1 LKHRIIS
8 YFSYWLNALGKH
20 SLQAPFI
27 YKLYTET
34 IVGKTSRDKFQ
45 PYRQLKSDLSKSD
58 ELIENINLGANS
70 KVQNG
75 KIQKLGKL
83 VRDGTSEDKKSQ
95 LLFRLAAYNDAKTIV
110 ELGTSIG
117 INSCYLSDIPGA
129 QVHTFEGSGLLALK
143 AQEVFSKF
151 NKSNIHLIE
160 GNIDTT
166 LPHFLTTTR
175 SVDFAFIDANHRYAP
190 TINYY
195 QQLKSVAH
203 GGSVFVFDDIF
214 WSEEMTKAWHQII
227 AEPEVTLSIDLFDL
241 GIIFFL
247 EDMPKQ
253 HYQLSF

>member
-1 LKHRIIS
+1 M
-8 YFSYWLNALGKH
+8 
-20 SLQAPFI
+20 QAPFI

-34 IVGKTSRDKFQ
+34 IVGKTRKDKFK
-45 PYRQLKSDLSKSD
+45 PYRQLRIALSKSD

-75 KIQKLGKL
+75 EIQKLGKL
-83 VRDGTSEDKKSQ
+83 VEYGTSADKKSQ
-95 LLFRLAAYNDAKTIV
+95 LLFRLAAYNNARTIV

-117 INSCYLSDIPGA
+117 LNSCYLSDVSEA
-129 QVHTFEGSGLLALK
+129 QVFTFEGSGVLAMK
-143 AQEVFSKF
+143 AQEVFSTF
-151 NKSNIHLIE
+151 NKGNIHLIE

-166 LPHFLTTTR
+166 LPQFLTSTQ
-175 SVDFAFIDANHRYAP
+175 SVDFAFIDANHKYAP

-195 QQLKSVAH
+195 HHLKSAAH
-203 GGSVFVFDDIF
+203 GHSIFVFDDIY
-214 WSEEMTKAWHQII
+214 WSKEMTKAWCQII
-227 AEPEVTLSIDLFDL
+227 AEPEVTISIDLFDL